1 MSDDSNFTRV
11 LGRWDVLAVAFG
23 AMIGFGWIVL
33 TGGFLQ
39 DAGTLGAALAFVI
52 GGVIMALVGLTYA
65 ELVSA
70 MPKAGGEHNYVLRG
84 LGSRAAFVT
93 SWSLVLGYVSV
104 VAFEAVALPQTMLY
118 LAPDML
124 VGKMWT
130 VADYDV
136 YASWVA
142 VGVVGALLVTGLNY
156 IGVRPAAVF
165 QGVAVLFLLA
175 VGALLLV
182 GSVVGGSSD
191 NLAPLFTGGFGGL
204 VAVLV
209 AVPFLFVGFDV
220 IPQSAEE
227 INLPFRQIGK
237 LVVVSVLAAAT
248 FYIVVM
254 VTVGSS
260 LPKAE
265 LAASELSAADGMA
278 ALWGS
283 EVFGKILVVGGIAGI
298 LTSWNGFLLGASRLL
313 YAMAASG
320 MVPRLV
326 RARAPP
332 LPDAEQRDPLHRRAV
347 PDRAS
352 VRTADAGLARRRRR
366 LFDHR
371 RLLPRR
377 GLVPD
382 AAPSRAGHGAT
393 VHRVRRP
400 GRRGARGG
408 AHAGA
413 RCPLPAGNARGPDLA
428 GGVGD
433 PRALVGRRRG
443 AGAPAAPDRARP
455 GCRARA
461 VGRDRA
467 HRDRLRGR
475 GSVLRSCGR
484 CRRRA
489 RCPRPRRCRWR
500 RAAAGVGP
508 QVR

>member
-142 VGVVGALLVTGLNY
+142 VGVIGALLVTGLNY

-191 NLAPLFTGGFGGL
+191 NLAPLFTGGFGGI

-283 EVFGKILVVGGIAGI
+283 DVFGKILVVGGIAGI

-320 MVPRLV
+320 MVPRWFGHVHPRYRTPSNAILFIGALSLIAPLFGRQMLV
-326 RARAPP
+326 W
-332 LPDAEQRDPLHRRAV
+332 LV
-347 PDRAS
+347 
-352 VRTADAGLARRRRR
+352 DAGGLSIIVAFFLVAVSFLMLRR
-366 LFDHR
+366 LEPGMERPFTVSAGPVVGV
-371 RLLPRR
+371 LAAVLTLGLGVLFLP
-377 GLVPD
+377 GM
-382 AAPSRAGHGAT
+382 
-393 VHRVRRP
+393 
-400 GRRGARGG
+400 
-408 AHAGA
+408 
-413 RCPLPAGNARGPDLA
+413 
-428 GGVGD
+428 
-433 PRALVGRRRG
+433 
-443 AGAPAAPDRARP
+443 PAALIWPAEWVIL
-455 GCRARA
+455 G
-461 VGRDRA
+461 
-467 HRDRLRGR
+467 L
-475 GSVLRSCGR
+475 
-484 CRRRA
+484 
-489 RCPRPRRCRWR
+489 WW
-500 RAAAGVGP
+500 AAGVVLVLRLPRIGP
-508 QVR
+508 GRDAEHELLAATGRKGAG